1 MLHGNSNMV
10 EQNQAV
16 VGDRSHLGLLRPTHI
31 WSVEDGRA
39 PKRSLTPYMLFVK
52 ERKYELMVENPSMP
66 FGKMMQI
73 VAERWRAL

>member
-1 MLHGNSNMV
+1 V
-10 EQNQAV
+10 PAA
-16 VGDRSHLGLLRPTHI
+16 DRAHLGLLRPTHI

-66 FGKMMQI
+66 FGKMM
-73 VAERWRAL
+73 